1 MVAFKS
7 FNATPNLLH
16 PPDTVGTEARRTL
29 QVRRCQLGG
38 PAAYAHDV
46 TAGIHECYPA
56 SGTSLRRRRYMETEE
71 ERVASVREGGPLL
84 PARLSISGMAF
95 TSHGFFIGKC
105 SIYLW
110 HGVPIILSVSGRTRP
125 AAGVP
130 SLTIHDSY
138 LHLCWQCR
146 STFSGPSRRSTEA
159 SPAAWLP
166 PCE

>member
-71 ERVASVREGGPLL
+71 ERVASARQGGPLL

-95 TSHGFFIGKC
+95 TSHGFFYRKMLDLPVAWRPHNSFC
-105 SIYLW
+105 FRANS
-110 HGVPIILSVSGRTRP
+110 TRC
-125 AAGVP
+125 GG
-130 SLTIHDSY
+130 SFSY
-138 LHLCWQCR
+138 H
-146 STFSGPSRRSTEA
+146 S
-159 SPAAWLP
+159 
-166 PCE
+166 